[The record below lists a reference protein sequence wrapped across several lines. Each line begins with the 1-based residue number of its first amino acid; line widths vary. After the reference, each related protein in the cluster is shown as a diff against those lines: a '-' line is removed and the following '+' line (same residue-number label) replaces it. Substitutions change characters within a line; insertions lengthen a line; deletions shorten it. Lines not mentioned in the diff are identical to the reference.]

1 MINKIKNC
9 TVAVLLFLFLIP
21 LASAQ
26 LTPNIWKKFIGE
38 PVPAGTPD
46 LIDHSY
52 AGYKNGT
59 EGIPEDFDYP
69 IYNVTDYGAV
79 PDDNKSDTAA
89 IRATLD
95 AASAGSCIVFFPPG
109 QYDVLLDDDIKEPF
123 VIAGHH
129 TIVRGSGAQGADNGG
144 TTIKAYSTIESNSPF
159 LFGTI
164 NAEFDWGSKTNVKGA
179 YPSGTKSFEVYNA
192 TNLINRKYIAI
203 RGFGL
208 RGEDFEKYSSQ
219 PTSDFPE
226 SYTRIREGIT
236 LREYH
241 EIDRIE
247 GNLVY
252 LKAPVVTHLSNGMV
266 VHWIDLQEGIGFED
280 LHIDGSFD
288 EVYEHLVQG
297 GRGGISLWETAHSW
311 IRRCRISNVIDSY
324 FIGHSYGTTAVSNI
338 VDGRFGHNL
347 GNIFGST
354 YCLTAFLE
362 DWTDRG
368 MVHGA
373 AVSHYAAGSVV
384 WHVGGQ
390 FINGPDTHGAQPR
403 HTLFDN
409 YYSLN
414 HQASGGGVGSLPH
427 HLDGYTRWNNT
438 VADSSTFNLWNP
450 GGYNFAATQANMIG
464 YKTLG
469 CLIPRNAYVEGFGTH
484 VHPSSLYEAQLE
496 HRLGTLPAWIDA
508 AKEEHKKFFESI
520 SVDPGQPVTSPDDS
534 AANLDPTRGSSK
546 IEGPWLWV
554 LLPDEHLNRTTDLL
568 AKVSGG
574 TVTEQQISI
583 HGASPG
589 DIVGDYAWTPLKIS
603 PSAANNIN
611 GMVSAIGW
619 DGNSRV
625 IYGSISIDS
634 PKEQHTRM
642 FVGHDDALKVWL
654 NGKLVHEKIVYYN
667 AYDYQR
673 AFPVTLKQGQ
683 NTLLVA
689 VSNGTGRWS
698 GYFGFQADAEYT
710 ILPFAGVGY
719 ALSNYVLSNGV
730 FAAAEIFTVDLYAE
744 NVTDLAGWQ
753 FDVAFDRL
761 LLEVLEVNNGYF
773 LESAGAVTLFQ
784 QGTIDNQIGKITDIS
799 NVTHNGNSVSGT
811 GLLLS
816 LTFAAKAGGKTQLR
830 LNNFR
835 LADSIGREIP
845 AGPLYLSLMLK
856 GTLLWDVNEDGS
868 VSILDLVLISQ
879 DFGKTGT
886 SDLRTDVNSDGK
898 INILDLILVAQ
909 HFGESEIMSAPTTI
923 ATKDIKGLEPA
934 TVQMWIA
941 QARVED
947 DGSFAFQKGI
957 ANLERLLIVLTPE
970 KTMLLPNYP
979 NPFNPETWIPY
990 QLSEPAEV
998 TLTIYTLDGKIVRAL
1013 ALGHKPVG
1021 IYQSRSRAIHWDGR
1035 NDIGEPVA
1043 SGVYFYTLTAGEF
1056 SATRKM
1062 LIRK

>member
-1 MINKIKNC
+1 MINKIRNL
-9 TVAVLLFLFLIP
+9 TVATLLFLFLMP

-26 LTPNIWKKFIGE
+26 LTPNIYKKFIGE

-46 LIDHSY
+46 LIDFSY
-52 AGYKNGT
+52 AGYKNGE

-69 IYNVTDYGAV
+69 IYNVTEYGAV

-89 IRATLD
+89 IRAALD

-123 VIAGHH
+123 VIVGHH
-129 TIVRGSGAQGADNGG
+129 TIVRGSGAQGAGNGG
-144 TTIKAYSTIESNSPF
+144 TTIKAHNTIASNSPF

-164 NAEFDWGSKTNVKGA
+164 NAEFDWGSKTHVKGS
-179 YPSGTKSFEVYNA
+179 YPSGAKSFEVYNA
-192 TNLINRKYIAI
+192 TSLINRKYIAI

-208 RGEDFEKYSSQ
+208 RGEDYEKYSSR
-219 PTSDFPE
+219 PMSEFPE

-247 GNLVY
+247 GNRVY
-252 LKAPVVTHLSNGMV
+252 LKAPVVTHLSNGMS

-311 IRRCRISNVIDSY
+311 IRRCRISNVIASF

-347 GNIFGST
+347 GSLFGST

-362 DWTDRG
+362 DYTDRG
-368 MVHGA
+368 MWHGA

-384 WHVGGQ
+384 WHVRGPLVK
-390 FINGPDTHGAQPR
+390 GPDTHGAQAR
-403 HTLFDN
+403 HSLFDN
-409 YYSLN
+409 YICVN
-414 HQASGGGVGSLPH
+414 HQASGGGRGSLPH
-427 HLDGYTRWNNT
+427 HLDGYVRWNNT
-438 VADSSTFNLWNP
+438 VFTNITFDLWAP
-450 GGYNFAATQANMIG
+450 DVHTITQGSVIG

-469 CLIPRNAYVEGFGTH
+469 GLIPRNAYVEGFGTH
-484 VHPSSLYEAQLE
+484 VYPNSLYEAQLE
-496 HRLGTLPAWIDA
+496 HRFGAPPAWVEA
-508 AKEEHKKFFESI
+508 VKAEHRKFVGSVI
-520 SVDPGQPVTSPDDS
+520 VDPGRPETPPDDS
-534 AANLDPTRGSSK
+534 AVNLDPTRGGPK
-546 IEGPWLWV
+546 IEGPWLWI
-554 LLPDEHLNRTTDLL
+554 LLPDEHLDSTTDLL

-574 TVTEQQISI
+574 SVTDQHIAT

-611 GMVSAIGW
+611 EMTSPIGW
-619 DGNSRV
+619 SGEQRV

-642 FVGHDDALKVWL
+642 FVGHDDTLKVWL
-654 NGKLVHEKIVYYN
+654 NGSLVHERIVYYN

-689 VSNGTGRWS
+689 VGNGTGRWS

-710 ILPFAGVGY
+710 VLPFAGIGY
-719 ALSNYVLSNGV
+719 ALSNYVLSDGV
-730 FAAAEIFTVDLYAE
+730 FSAVEIFTVDLYAE
-744 NVTDLAGWQ
+744 NVTDLAEWQ
-753 FDVAFDRL
+753 FDIAFDPL
-761 LLEVLEVNNGYF
+761 LLEVLEVHKGYL
-773 LESAGAVTLFQ
+773 LESAGAVTAFQ
-784 QGTIDNQIGKITDIS
+784 KGTIDNQTGKITGIRNATRD
-799 NVTHNGNSVSGT
+799 GNSVSGT

-816 LTFAAKAGGKTQLR
+816 VTFAAKADSETQLR

-835 LADSIGREIP
+835 LVDSTGREIP
-845 AGPLYLSLMLK
+845 AGPLHLSLMVK
-856 GTLLWDVNEDGS
+856 GKLPWDVNQDGH
-868 VSILDLVLISQ
+868 VNILDLILIAQ
-879 DFGKTGT
+879 NFGKTGT
-886 SDLRTDVNSDGK
+886 PDSRMDVNGDGN

-909 HFGESEIMSAPTTI
+909 HFGESTSGAAPTTI
-923 ATKDIKGLEPA
+923 TIENLKGLDAA
-934 TVQMWIA
+934 TVQAWIE
-941 QARVED
+941 QARAED
-947 DGSFAFQKGI
+947 DGSPDFQKGI
-957 ANLERLLIVLTPE
+957 ANLERLLTVLVPE
-970 KTMLLPNYP
+970 ETSLLPNYP

-998 TLTIYTLDGKIVRAL
+998 TLTIYTVNGTKVRTS
-1013 ALGHKPVG
+1013 ALGLMPAG
-1021 IYQSRSRAIHWDGR
+1021 IYQRPHRAIHWDGK
-1035 NDIGEPVA
+1035 NAVGEPVA
-1043 SGVYFYTLTAGEF
+1043 SGVYFYTLTADDF
-1056 SATRKM
+1056 TATRKM